1 MILKQV
7 DNLRRQAEEQETS
20 LKSQEEEL
28 SSKKQ
33 ELEGLKQEEARLEH
47 QQEDFRKKL
56 DNLSQNL
63 QDSQLQ
69 ISQVRK
75 VQPQMIIIQRFHSRF
90 THFYVH
96 HSTIP
101 QKIVLRTNI
110 GLNVINPFKMDIWK
124 IHTSFF
130 DLRE

>member
-1 MILKQV
+1 MIFKQV

-69 ISQVRK
+69 ISQVCK
-75 VQPQMIIIQRFHSRF
+75 VQPHVTIIQRFHRGF

-96 HSTIP
+96 HSTVP

-110 GLNVINPFKMDIWK
+110 CPYVINNFKMDVWK

-130 DLRE
+130 YLHE

>member
-75 VQPQMIIIQRFHSRF
+75 VQPQVTIIIQRFHWGF

-96 HSTIP
+96 HSTIT

-110 GLNVINPFKMDIWK
+110 SLCDK
-124 IHTSFF
+124 SF
-130 DLRE
+130 

>member
-1 MILKQV
+1 M
-7 DNLRRQAEEQETS
+7 RRQAEEQETS

-69 ISQVRK
+69 ISQVCK
-75 VQPQMIIIQRFHSRF
+75 VLPQVTIIIQRFDRGTKHV
-90 THFYVH
+90 YLH

-101 QKIVLRTNI
+101 QNNFLRTNI
-110 GLNVINPFKMDIWK
+110 R
-124 IHTSFF
+124 S
-130 DLRE
+130 

>member
-1 MILKQV
+1 M
-7 DNLRRQAEEQETS
+7 RRQAEEQETS

-69 ISQVRK
+69 ISQVCK
-75 VQPQMIIIQRFHSRF
+75 VQPQVTIIQPLWQANQLGVAR
-90 THFYVH
+90 
-96 HSTIP
+96 
-101 QKIVLRTNI
+101 QKY
-110 GLNVINPFKMDIWK
+110 W
-124 IHTSFF
+124 S
-130 DLRE
+130 

>member
-1 MILKQV
+1 M
-7 DNLRRQAEEQETS
+7 RRQAEEQETS

-69 ISQVRK
+69 ISQVCK
-75 VQPQMIIIQRFHSRF
+75 VLPQVTIIQRFDRGTKHV
-90 THFYVH
+90 YLH

-101 QKIVLRTNI
+101 QNSFLRTNI
-110 GLNVINPFKMDIWK
+110 R
-124 IHTSFF
+124 S
-130 DLRE
+130 